1 MDWVMPCAGL
11 RWGRC
16 LTCHSKTDEWSATS
30 SGWFLVS
37 VLQWNGVRT
46 STVLNV
52 RGWFLPPASG
62 LAGSFMR
69 QSIGGY
75 PLRNG
80 SVPSSVQWLLIMCGG
95 VI

>member
-30 SGWFLVS
+30 SGVVPCERTPVEW
-37 VLQWNGVRT
+37 GRT